1 MHKWNIIDERS
12 NFILKEVKHI
22 DNDDLPIM
30 KEVKLKKP
38 KKKKGIKLDH
48 GDPEKMREN
57 TKN

>member
-1 MHKWNIIDERS
+1 M
-12 NFILKEVKHI
+12 KEVKHI
-22 DNDDLPIM
+22 NNDDLPIM